1 MAINYSIKPI
11 IRTDKPIK
19 QNSKYPIY
27 WLVRLN
33 NKQVKIPAK
42 KDVDK
47 KDISDKEI
55 ELYCQE
61 SQFKNYSEQ
70 SKQSQSINSMSIDQL
85 TANFVSNLESENP
98 GTANVVI
105 RTSSKVTTKNQR

>member
-47 KDISDKEI
+47 NDWDKAKSRLVSFGFCISVNIIVIKYFLI
-55 ELYCQE
+55 H
-61 SQFKNYSEQ
+61 
-70 SKQSQSINSMSIDQL
+70 SIADAKL
-85 TANFVSNLESENP
+85 
-98 GTANVVI
+98 
-105 RTSSKVTTKNQR
+105 